1 MPLILPY
8 NGIYPKIAD
17 GVFIAENAVIV
28 GDVTIGSDSSIWFG
42 VVIRGDVMPI
52 TIGERTNI
60 QDNSVIHVTR
70 KIGATH
76 IGSNVTIG
84 HAVMLHACTVED
96 NSFIGMRS
104 VMLDNSH
111 VASGGMLAAGAILTP
126 RKTVSSGELWAG
138 NPATLMRQMRQ
149 DEIDFIAQSAENY
162 VKLGQE
168 YGGECLKDTSQS
180 CLLSILQ

>member
-1 MPLILPY
+1 MPIILPY
-8 NGIYPKIAD
+8 KGIYPKIAPD
-17 GVFIAENAVIV
+17 VFIAENAVIT
-28 GDVTIGSDSSIWFG
+28 GDVTIGSGSSIWFG

-52 TIGERTNI
+52 VIGERTNI

-96 NSFIGMRS
+96 NAFIGMRAT
-104 VMLDNSH
+104 MLDHSH

-126 RKTVSSGELWAG
+126 RKKVAANELWAG
-138 NPATLMRQMRQ
+138 NPAQLMRMMRQ
-149 DEIDFIAQSAENY
+149 DEIDFIPQSAENY
-162 VKLGQE
+162 VRLAQE
-168 YGGECLKDTSQS
+168 YNA
-180 CLLSILQ
+180 